1 MVKSDAKIFVCENC
15 GAEYSRWSGKCNNC
29 DTWNSL
35 VERQAKSKAQSRSS
49 HLDTHRIKDVQSNHN
64 IKKSRIKTD
73 LKDLDAVLG
82 GGFVEAGVY
91 LLAGQ
96 PGAGKSTILLQ
107 ISASCVK
114 NQKKVLYI
122 SGEESLNQITS
133 RSKRV
138 DSTLSDLEVAVS
150 NNADDIAGA
159 ISKGQ
164 YDLII
169 VDSIQTIS
177 TDAVGSSAGS
187 ISQVSNCAHILISAA
202 KASKTTLI
210 IVGHITKDGNIA
222 GPKILEHLVDCVLQL
237 EVETDEL
244 RFIRAIKNR
253 YGPTSELAIFEMV
266 ETGLRLLKDPSQFLL
281 SERTTNDGSVILAT
295 VDGQRPL
302 LIEVQALVNKSNFG
316 YPKRTAV
323 GFDINRL
330 YIIVAIL
337 EKHTKLKLQDADI
350 YVNIVGGL
358 RLKDPGADLAVAM
371 AIASASTGYRLKD
384 NAIVFGELGLTGEVR
399 RVQAVD
405 RRIKEAKSQAFDY
418 AIGPKNDNKFVK
430 SAGDIKAY
438 LKIFLASS

>member
-1 MVKSDAKIFVCENC
+1 MPKSDTKIFVCENC

-35 VERQAKSKAQSRSS
+35 TERQVRSKALSRSS
-49 HLDTHRIKDVQSNHN
+49 HLETHKIKDVQNAN
-64 IKKSRIKTD
+64 IKESRIKTN
-73 LKDLDAVLG
+73 LKDLDTVLG

-138 DSTLSDLEVAVS
+138 GSILSDLEIAVS
-150 NNADDIAGA
+150 NNADDIAET

-177 TDAVGSSAGS
+177 TDAVASSAGS
-187 ISQVSNCAHILISAA
+187 ISQVSNCTHVLISAA

-253 YGPTSELAIFEMV
+253 YGPTSELAIFEMA

-281 SERTTNDGSVILAT
+281 SERTANDGSVILAT
-295 VDGQRPL
+295 VDGHRPL

-330 YIIVAIL
+330 NIIVAIL

-350 YVNIVGGL
+350 YINIVGGL

-371 AIASASTGYRLKD
+371 AIASASTGYKLKD
-384 NAIVFGELGLTGEVR
+384 NAVVFGELGLTGEIR
-399 RVQAVD
+399 RVQAID
-405 RRIKEAKSQAFDY
+405 RRIKEAQSQSFDY
-418 AIGPKNDNKFVK
+418 AIGPNGSHKFVK
-430 SAGDIKAY
+430 SASDIKTY
-438 LKIFLASS
+438 LKTFLASN